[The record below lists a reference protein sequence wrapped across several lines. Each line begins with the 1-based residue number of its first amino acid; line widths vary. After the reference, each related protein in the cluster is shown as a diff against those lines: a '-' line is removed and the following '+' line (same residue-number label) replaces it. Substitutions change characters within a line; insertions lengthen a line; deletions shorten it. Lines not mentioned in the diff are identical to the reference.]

1 MSHVLVA
8 DDEPHLRQT
17 IDRALR
23 ARGFTTELVET
34 GEGALEAVRGHRPN
48 LALLDVQMPGMGGM
62 ETLARL
68 SRDAPGVPVVI
79 MTSAGTIELVREAFK
94 KGARDFLPKPFDV
107 QDLYAAVE
115 ANITAREIDSAHGT
129 LMVGESPRFREA
141 MDLVKRFAW
150 PNINVMLIGETGTGK
165 ELFAR
170 TIHEHSKRAEGPFV
184 PVDCSTL
191 SESLMESELFGH
203 EKGAFTDAKER
214 RIGHFER
221 ADKGTLFLDEIGN
234 LSLPV
239 QAKLLRVLQERTMS
253 RVGGKDTI
261 QLDLRVVS
269 ATNAN
274 LKDAIARGTFRSD
287 LYYRLSGMTIPT
299 PPLRERGD
307 DIRRLAEHF
316 VARYAALYEREVRGI
331 SAAATRYLESLPWQ
345 GNVRQLENTI
355 KSAVILADQEVRPE
369 HLQEVLKDDPA
380 PPSFPLESPG
390 PPSVVTTPTPG
401 EGLSVEVKFTL
412 ELVPGATD
420 LKALA
425 KVGEENAER
434 AVLEAVLKQQ
444 RHNRAQ
450 LARLL
455 NVDAKTLR
463 DKLRK
468 YGLD

>member
-1 MSHVLVA
+1 MPYVLVA

-17 IDRALR
+17 IDRALK
-23 ARGFTTELVET
+23 ARGFATELVES
-34 GEGALEAVRGHRPN
+34 GEGALEAVRGQRPN
-48 LALLDVQMPGMGGM
+48 LVILDVQMPGIGGM

-68 SRDAPGVPVVI
+68 GRDAPGVPVVI
-79 MTSAGTIELVREAFK
+79 MTSAGTIELARDAFK
-94 KGARDFLPKPFDV
+94 KGARDFLTKPFDV
-107 QDLYAAVE
+107 QQLYAVVE
-115 ANITAREIDSAHGT
+115 AAITAREVDPTRTTH
-129 LMVGESPRFREA
+129 MVGESPRFREA
-141 MDLVKRFAW
+141 MELVKRFAW
-150 PNINVMLIGETGTGK
+150 PDINVLLQGETGTGK

-170 TIHEHSKRAEGPFV
+170 TIHEHSKRSGGPFV

-203 EKGAFTDAKER
+203 EKGSFTDAKDR

-239 QAKLLRVLQERTMS
+239 QAKLLRVLQERTLV
-253 RVGGKDTI
+253 RVGGRDAIK
-261 QLDLRVVS
+261 LDIRVVS

-274 LKDAIARGTFRSD
+274 LRDAIARGTFRSD

-307 DIRRLAEHF
+307 DVRRLAEHF
-316 VARYAALYEREVRGI
+316 VTRYAALYERDVHGLSA
-331 SAAATRYLESLPWQ
+331 SAARYLESLPWQ

-380 PPSFPLESPG
+380 PPSLSLESPG
-390 PPSVVTTPTPG
+390 PPSVVTTSMPG

-425 KVGEENAER
+425 KIGEENAER

-450 LARLL
+450 LAKLL
-455 NVDAKTLR
+455 NVDTKTLR